1 MTAHIYNIVATSTL
15 YTVPSNLSGPL
26 PLQSATGPVSGHVP
40 LRGSATSNS
49 SCAMSGDTVERDD
62 SGYPV
67 GEEVSKG
74 SEKGGKKHV
83 QTQSDSGPAQVG
95 LSVGK
100 PFHSFQCHKVHNL
113 CMLLYP

>member
-1 MTAHIYNIVATSTL
+1 MTAHINNIVATSTP
-15 YTVPSNLSGPL
+15 YTVPSTLSGPL
-26 PLQSATGPVSGHVP
+26 PLQSATGPVSGLVP

-67 GEEVSKG
+67 GKEVSKG

-83 QTQSDSGPAQVG
+83 QPQSDSGAAQVG

-100 PFHSFQCHKVHNL
+100 PFHMIVHIL
-113 CMLLYP
+113 